1 MGSTLERRRESRHSC
16 FLDVKR
22 INGRPV
28 SETYLVDLTRHGA
41 QIAGNFLVV
50 IGDEISFVLPLRQA
64 PGGREKMEEVT
75 ARVVWVQKA
84 HAGPEELGRYRF
96 GVSFPYPIKDIEEL
110 LQMFR
115 WREN

>member
-1 MGSTLERRRESRHSC
+1 MASTMERRREPRHSC
-16 FLDVKR
+16 VWDVKT

-28 SETYLVDLTRHGA
+28 SETYLVDITRHGA

-50 IGDEISFVLPLRQA
+50 IGDEISIGLPIRQD
-64 PGGREKMEEVT
+64 PGEREKLEDVT

-84 HAGPEELGRYRF
+84 PASPEELLRYRF
-96 GVSFPYPIKDIEEL
+96 GVSFPYPFKEIENL